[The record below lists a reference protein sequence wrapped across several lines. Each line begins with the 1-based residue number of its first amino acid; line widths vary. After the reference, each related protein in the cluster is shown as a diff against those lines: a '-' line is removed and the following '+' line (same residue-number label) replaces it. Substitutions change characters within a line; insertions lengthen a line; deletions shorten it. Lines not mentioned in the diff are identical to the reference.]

1 MSRFALVMATLAVAD
16 AMRAAGTPA
25 HPAFAVTVRTC
36 GPRLCAIEEAERTAE
51 GEDGPELRGVYLLND
66 KNYNGPREYV
76 SRVIM
81 MVSGLTESEAGDVM
95 MQAQLNG
102 RAIVGS
108 WEAEIAE
115 HVLDG
120 MTQAGIK
127 AEVERA
133 QRRQADVRTARAR
146 GVDSSSTYIH
156 PT

>member
-95 MQAQLNG
+95 MQANHNG
-102 RAIVGS
+102 RAVVGT
-108 WEAEIAE
+108 WEAEVAE
-115 HVLDG
+115 HVCDG
-120 MTQAGIK
+120 MTQAGL
-127 AEVERA
+127 
-133 QRRQADVRTARAR
+133 QAALQAANREEPMFPPRMDWF
-146 GVDSSSTYIH
+146 D
-156 PT
+156 